1 MRSADAARAAAE
13 RGLARAREQRG
24 IREALATRRWEQRTG
39 AALLS
44 GGLAYRLFLWL
55 VPFGLVV
62 AALLSFWVRVDENGL
77 EGTARSFGLTGV
89 AAHSATSA
97 VHDGSRARWYLLIAG
112 LLLMAWAGLGA
123 VRALRVAARL
133 AWGIE
138 AARLRQPLRSSAVF
152 SAVCVLGLA
161 ASVAASWTRHHLV
174 AVGLLVTLA
183 TVFVDGALAM
193 FALSHLPRPEG
204 TTWRDL
210 WPGAL
215 LVGVGITAVQLF
227 LAYFLASKL
236 ESTPDLYGT
245 LGAATTVLLVLFL
258 IARLIV
264 AGMFLNATLRRG
276 RLAAQE

>member
-1 MRSADAARAAAE
+1 MKSADAARAAAE
-13 RGLARAREQRG
+13 RSLARASEQRG
-24 IREALATRRWEQRTG
+24 IREALATHRWEQRTG

-62 AALLSFWVRVDENGL
+62 AALLSFWVRLDANGL
-77 EGTARSFGLTGV
+77 ERTARSFGLTGV

-112 LLLMAWAGLGA
+112 LALMVWAGAGA
-123 VRALRVAARL
+123 VRALRVVARL
-133 AWGIE
+133 AWGIDVG
-138 AARLRQPLRSSAVF
+138 RLRRPVRASAVF

-161 ASVAASWTRHHLV
+161 ASVAASWTRHHS
-174 AVGLLVTLA
+174 APVGLLVTLA
-183 TVFVDGALAM
+183 NVFVDVAIAL

-204 TTWRDL
+204 TSWREL

-215 LVGVGITAVQLF
+215 LIALGITAVHVF
-227 LAYFLASKL
+227 LAYFLAGQL
-236 ESTPDLYGT
+236 ERSPDLYGT

-264 AGMFLNATLRRG
+264 AGMFLDATLRRG
-276 RLAAQE
+276 RLLEQE

>member
-62 AALLSFWVRVDENGL
+62 AALLSFWVRVDANGL
-77 EGTARSFGLTGV
+77 ERTARSFGLTGV

-112 LLLMAWAGLGA
+112 VGLMLWAGAGA
-123 VRALRVAARL
+123 VRALRVVSRL
-133 AWGIE
+133 AWGIDV
-138 AARLRQPLRSSAVF
+138 ARLRRPLRSSAVF
-152 SAVCVLGLA
+152 TVVCVLGLA
-161 ASVAASWTRHHLV
+161 ASVAASWTRHHT
-174 AVGLLVTLA
+174 ATVGLLVTLA
-183 TVFVDGALAM
+183 NVFVDVAIAL

-204 TTWRDL
+204 MSWREL

-215 LVGVGITAVQLF
+215 LIAIGITAVHVF
-227 LAYFLASKL
+227 LAYFLASRL
-236 ESTPDLYGT
+236 ESSPDLYGT

-276 RLAAQE
+276 RLSEQG